1 MIELEKVRK
10 VGKVRKSGSQKVWKV
25 AELQSWRVGQLEK
38 EPKLKHMPFKFEK
51 LIVWQKSLDLSAI
64 VHDVTKKF
72 PKEELY
78 VLTAQI
84 KRAADSVS
92 LNIAEGSTGQTNAE
106 FNRFLSIAL
115 RSNIEVV
122 GCFFLASK
130 RNIINE
136 EDFNK
141 VYTSCEEIL
150 VMINALRRS
159 LNSKK

>member
-1 MIELEKVRK
+1 MRMGKSESRESQKSLQRQK
-10 VGKVRKSGSQKVWKV
+10 VGEVWI
-25 AELQSWRVGQLEK
+25 VGELEK
-38 EPKLKHMPFKFEK
+38 EPKHMPFKFEK
-51 LIVWQKSLDLSAI
+51 LIVWQKSLDLSVI

-122 GCFFLASK
+122 GCIFLGK
-130 RNIINE
+130 RRNIITDN
-136 EDFNK
+136 DFSRI
-141 VYTSCEEIL
+141 YALCEEIL
-150 VMINALRRS
+150 VMINGLRRS
-159 LNSKK
+159 LR